1 LYAVCLEIICT
12 EQSSERKIRR
22 KKRERETISFTL
34 IADGHIAL
42 YLIMLTF
49 YLYYYY
55 YSSSTHLSIK
65 EDVAK
70 DVVEEEE
77 DAEEVEEEEEKV
89 VLAVDVLVTM
99 CRTMVPF

>member
-1 LYAVCLEIICT
+1 MLCVLKLFAQSNLQNERLE
-12 EQSSERKIRR
+12 

-49 YLYYYY
+49 YLYY